1 MAIVKMKRLR
11 LFGMRSDRESL
22 LRLLQKLGCVEI
34 DEPAID
40 LTDPNW
46 AALAKPDGRGLA
58 GAREQ
63 NTLLNNALNTLK
75 EYSKPKGGLF
85 RQRPELSEGELFDEE
100 GKE

>member
-22 LRLLQKLGCVEI
+22 LRLLQKMGCVEI

-40 LTDPNW
+40 LADPDW

-58 GAREQ
+58 SAKEQ
-63 NTLLNNALNTLK
+63 NSLLNNALAILK
-75 EYSKPKGGLF
+75 KYAPPKDGLF
-85 RQRPELSEGELFDEE
+85 RKRPVLSESKDMP
-100 GKE
+100 